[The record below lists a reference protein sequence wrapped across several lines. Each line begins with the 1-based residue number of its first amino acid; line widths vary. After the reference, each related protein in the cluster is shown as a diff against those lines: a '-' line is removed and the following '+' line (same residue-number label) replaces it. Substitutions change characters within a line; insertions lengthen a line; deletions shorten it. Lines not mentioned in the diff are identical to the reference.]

1 MRMKKWITVCIVLG
15 VAISGVAALRAED
28 EETPSI
34 KEVMKK
40 AHAGAAKSL
49 ISKVAAG
56 KGSEEDKKALLAL
69 YEALAKN
76 KPPKGDEEAWKTRT
90 SSMVKA
96 AKAAVDGDEDAGKE
110 LTKISRSCA
119 ACHAAHKPKS

>member
-1 MRMKKWITVCIVLG
+1 MHMKKSITFCVAGAVVIAGVVC
-15 VAISGVAALRAED
+15 LRAED
-28 EETPSI
+28 EPVPI

-40 AHAGAAKSL
+40 AHVGAAKSL
-49 ISKVAAG
+49 LSKVAAG

-76 KPPKGDEEAWKTRT
+76 KPPKGDEDEWKTRT
-90 SSMVKA
+90 SAMVKA
-96 AKAAVDGDEDAGKE
+96 AKAAVDGDKDAGKE
-110 LTKISRSCA
+110 LAKISRSCA